1 MRKWVVTLVVLF
13 AFSSVF
19 PTSAAARQVYVAL
32 GDSLAAGQTPYR
44 EIDQGYTDLVAGELA
59 RSGQLALFSKDLAF
73 PGFTAE
79 QVLNSIETEEA
90 QDLVSQASL
99 ITVSAGAND
108 LLRIVNANPEQGT
121 LAFQQVQVD
130 FALNQAR
137 ISVEALLE
145 KLKELAPRADVL
157 VVGYY
162 FAYPH
167 VADFQKEGTSKQLD
181 RLNQILEQS
190 ARKYGATYVDVT
202 ERMNTDLKAFV
213 PNPADV
219 HPVQEGYR
227 QMANSVL
234 QELNPGYVIEPYEM
248 PAPNPMSFEEIQA
261 AQEEQQQTESDD
273 QASLPGQP
281 NLALEQPIPYI

>member
-1 MRKWVVTLVVLF
+1 MRKWIVTLVILF
-13 AFSSVF
+13 ALSSVF
-19 PTSAAARQVYVAL
+19 PASAAARQVYVAL

-44 EIDQGYTDLVAGELA
+44 EIDQGYTDLIAGELA

-90 QDLVSQASL
+90 QNLVSQASL

-108 LLRIVNANPEQGT
+108 LLRIVNANPDQGT

-137 ISVEALLE
+137 ISVETLLK
-145 KLKELAPRADVL
+145 KLEELAPQADVL

-190 ARKYGATYVDVT
+190 ARKYGATYVDVK
-202 ERMNTDLKAFV
+202 ERMNKDLKAFV

-234 QELNPGYVIEPYEM
+234 QELNPGYIIEPYEM

-261 AQEEQQQTESDD
+261 AQEEQQQSESDD

-281 NLALEQPIPYI
+281 NLALAQPIPYI

>member
-1 MRKWVVTLVVLF
+1 MSKWIVTLLILF
-13 AFSSVF
+13 ALSSVF
-19 PTSAAARQVYVAL
+19 PASAAARQVYVAL

-90 QDLVSQASL
+90 QNLVSQASL

-108 LLRIVNANPEQGT
+108 LLRIVNANPDQGT

-137 ISVEALLE
+137 ISVETLLK
-145 KLKELAPRADVL
+145 KLEELAPQANVL

-234 QELNPGYVIEPYEM
+234 QELNPDYIIEPYEM

-261 AQEEQQQTESDD
+261 AQEEQQQSESDD

-281 NLALEQPIPYI
+281 NLALAQPIPYI